1 MNITVKKLQIRTK
14 KSVELINITP
24 EINEIIYNLKV
35 KNGFVLIYTK
45 HTTTALIINE
55 NEDRL
60 LSDIK
65 ETLLRIVPKGAGY
78 KHDQIDNNAHSHIIA
93 SLIGNSLC
101 IPIIN
106 GSMDLGTWQ
115 SILFIELDGPR
126 TRTITVQTYSE

>member
-1 MNITVKKLQIRTK
+1 LNITVKKLQIRTK